1 MMKQNAFEHPSIVLL
16 VFFKNFVAL
25 IYRFEQIQTIWGP
38 VGVKVICVADRTFPK
53 MTDPG
58 YAGFSL
64 EILTIKYMA
73 LCLLRNFFL

>member
-1 MMKQNAFEHPSIVLL
+1 MMKQNASEYPSIVML

-58 YAGFSL
+58 YAGS
-64 EILTIKYMA
+64 
-73 LCLLRNFFL
+73 